1 MNTSTIIITG
11 GEKNKKEASL
21 KETTITGTTS
31 STEIV
36 HVDIT
41 DYSKDNS
48 PGRLDRGSTSVV
60 VPPHDGILADIPK
73 VENPPQNSKEDVAP
87 LPPSTS
93 APLEGAKA
101 ESSVLEVYYLFFFL
115 PEAQADSRHVGEG
128 GKSCMDIYI
137 HIYYIYIYNL
147 EKCLNGGRRI

>member
-11 GEKNKKEASL
+11 EEKKKKESSL
-21 KETTITGTTS
+21 KETTITGTIS
-31 STEIV
+31 SNEIV
-36 HVDIT
+36 HVDS
-41 DYSKDNS
+41 SKDNS
-48 PGRLDRGSTSVV
+48 PGRLDRRSTSVV
-60 VPPHDGILADIPK
+60 VPPYDGIHADIPK